1 MKIDSQRLRSLR
13 KEKGLSQ
20 AKLADMSGITARTIR
35 RMEKE
40 PERCKKTREETA
52 ARLAKA
58 LAVEPGVLTGELP
71 APRLGKGSQPEFG
84 RVRRIS
90 AQVSP
95 KVRLAYDLV
104 RRQYGVSVTE
114 IINMAPLLFSL
125 LAEGSLN
132 RRRERLKEACEAI
145 DLLGNNGFR
154 LNPDETIEQ
163 EEESI
168 ANADVFGE
176 QRLSG
181 HPGPLE
187 PFYPIEG
194 NPFAEY
200 LHELDPNAVDDIEVD
215 SSRMNIGYQIC
226 LDELKDITHGSYEAY
241 QCLSAGHARISDIPG
256 DLMTEGAGE
265 DRARWLEAKLPEDFK
280 EVEWLLKLEPRE
292 KEADQ

>member
-1 MKIDSQRLRSLR
+1 MKIDSQRLSSLR

-20 AKLADMSGITARTIR
+20 AKLADLSGITARTIR

-40 PERCKKTREETA
+40 PERCKNTREETA

-71 APRLGKGSQPEFG
+71 APKSGKEPHAESG
-84 RVRRIS
+84 RVRIS

-95 KVRLAYDLV
+95 KARLAYDLV
-104 RRQYGVSVTE
+104 RRRYGVSATE

-125 LAEGSLN
+125 LAEGSLD

-145 DLLGNNGFR
+145 DLLGYNGFR

-176 QRLSG
+176 KRLSG

-241 QCLSAGHARISDIPG
+241 QCLSAGHARISDIPEE
-256 DLMTEGAGE
+256 LMTEGAGE

-292 KEADQ
+292 KEAAQ